1 MSVVLGQLIVAE
13 RACPLSVHQNFVF
26 QTFKSCSSLICCS
39 AILSSGIVDS
49 FVI

>member
-1 MSVVLGQLIVAE
+1 MSAVLGQLIVAE
-13 RACPLSVHQNFVF
+13 RAHPLSIHQNFVF

-39 AILSSGIVDS
+39 VILSSGIAAS